1 MPTTTDIIDRREVL
15 DRVNFTEF
23 DTALRG
29 AKLGTMFCT
38 IKAVFAGVTGAA
50 TYDITTAAMKALAT
64 ITGINLAT
72 GENLPAIGHLLTLRV
87 TAATT
92 GTVVGTY
99 ILTDVAGT
107 VLTPATS
114 SAVGIARISDDG
126 TTLTFA
132 SADVTA
138 FIIEYTPRVAV
149 SMTAE
154 YGNGL

>member
-1 MPTTTDIIDRREVL
+1 MTTHTIDRREVL
-15 DRVNFTEF
+15 NRVNLSEF
-23 DTALRG
+23 DAALRG
-29 AKLGTMFCT
+29 TKPGDRMSV
-38 IKAVFAGVTGAA
+38 IKAVFAGLTAAA
-50 TYDITTAAMKALAT
+50 TYNITTAAMKALAT

-72 GENLPAIGHLLTLRV
+72 DENLPALGYLLTLRV
-87 TAATT
+87 VSATT

-99 ILTDVAGT
+99 ILTDIAGT

-138 FIIEYTPRVAV
+138 FTIEYSPRSPV
-149 SMTAE
+149 SLTAE
-154 YGNGL
+154 YTNGL